1 MLKAIKEVSS
11 LNETHSSQN
20 ETLPN
25 DLEISRRVRLIQSQ
39 WSNQEREK
47 RRAAAHQRINEL
59 LDTLT
64 GPAA

>member
-1 MLKAIKEVSS
+1 MLKAIKEASS
-11 LNETHSSQN
+11 QIETVSSQN
-20 ETLPN
+20 ESLP
-25 DLEISRRVRLIQSQ
+25 DDMEISRRVRLIQSQ

-47 RRAAAHQRINEL
+47 RREAAHQRINEL